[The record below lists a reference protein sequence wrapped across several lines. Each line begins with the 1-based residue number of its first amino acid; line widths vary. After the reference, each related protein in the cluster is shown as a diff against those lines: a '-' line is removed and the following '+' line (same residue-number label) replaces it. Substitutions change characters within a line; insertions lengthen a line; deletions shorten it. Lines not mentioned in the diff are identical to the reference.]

1 MNSPRDRPR
10 NTTSWP
16 GGGISQRKR
25 RAQAIGATSSGMP
38 NASNIAIPTTVR
50 YVPAYASQM
59 PIIERLYA
67 RRQADGVGHIAKQD
81 RILKAILPHPIADVV
96 RHFNEGVLR
105 RGEITSY
112 QRNIEKNGGHNQESP
127 NGAHL

>member
-59 PIIERLYA
+59 PIIVDVSFLLMGGGGEHRPAPNQTPPRLGA
-67 RRQADGVGHIAKQD
+67 SRLPRVVGPLGRAQRAISEQKKTPPGV
-81 RILKAILPHPIADVV
+81 
-96 RHFNEGVLR
+96 VL
-105 RGEITSY
+105 SV
-112 QRNIEKNGGHNQESP
+112 
-127 NGAHL
+127 